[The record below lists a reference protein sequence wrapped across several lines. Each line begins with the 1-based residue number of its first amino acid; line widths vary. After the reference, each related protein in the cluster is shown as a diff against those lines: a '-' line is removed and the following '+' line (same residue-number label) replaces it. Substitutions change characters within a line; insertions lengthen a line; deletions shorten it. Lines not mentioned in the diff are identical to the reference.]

1 MLEVLI
7 MSERDKI
14 NERIINMLKNS
25 DLSSSEREAKIN
37 EINEEII
44 AMWADTKTH
53 VKTVTSLPQDVFDSM
68 IENMGKIKL
77 SIVENG
83 KGINGYGE
91 ELPQDVILGHLI
103 VEGINSIFEKE
114 CMRQLE
120 AICKSKMEKEARK
133 KKEIRNLL
141 SELANCMGS
150 ETLEE
155 KETDD
160 NLKMFA

>member
-1 MLEVLI
+1 

-14 NERIINMLKNS
+14 NERIINMLN
-25 DLSSSEREAKIN
+25 LSSSEREAKIN

-83 KGINGYGE
+83 RGIYGYGE

-120 AICKSKMEKEARK
+120 AICKKMEKEARK

-160 NLKMFA
+160 NLKMFV